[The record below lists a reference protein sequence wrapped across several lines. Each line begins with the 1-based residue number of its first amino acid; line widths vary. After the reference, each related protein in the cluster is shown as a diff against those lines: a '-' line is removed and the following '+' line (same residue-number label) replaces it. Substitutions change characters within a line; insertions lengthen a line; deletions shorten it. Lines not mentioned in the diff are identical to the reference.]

1 MYKLYSRPGSGGFV
15 VEAALKIA
23 GAPFDLI
30 DVKKTP
36 DPAPDFLA
44 ISPMNQVPVLVLPD
58 GNAVTETAAM
68 CILLAELHPGAG
80 LGPLAGE
87 AGRADFLR
95 WMAFMAAALYPAD
108 LRYFYAHRYTTDAG
122 GIEAVK
128 QAALAEMDREIGI
141 LDRAL
146 EGRDWLAA
154 GRRTLADLY
163 MLMLVCW
170 HPEAAKAPAAWPNV
184 ERVCA
189 ALRADPLLVELNVRH
204 EMWSD

>member
-1 MYKLYSRPGSGGFV
+1 MYKLYTRPGSGGFV

-58 GNAVTETAAM
+58 GHAVTETAAI
-68 CILLAELHPGAG
+68 CLLLAERHAGAG
-80 LGPLAGE
+80 LGPVAGE

-95 WMAFMAAALYPAD
+95 WLAFLSSALYPAD
-108 LRYFYAHRYTTDAG
+108 LRYYYPHRSTTDAEG
-122 GIEAVK
+122 VEAVR
-128 QAALAEMDREIGI
+128 QAAVAEMDREIGI

-146 EGRDWLAA
+146 EGRGGLVA
-154 GRRTLADLY
+154 GQRSLADIY

-170 HPEAAKAPAAWPNV
+170 HPDAGRTRAAWANV

-189 ALRADPLLVELNVRH
+189 ALRADPLLAALNPRH
-204 EMWSD
+204 EMWSV